1 LSKSTLEMF
10 AQIRQQLLLK
20 LSHEMKIDLTFEI
33 ICQDALEML
42 TQIRQQLNS
51 SIHSRSWM
59 DGATKIKAVAK
70 LDHMF
75 LEVGDLCVRESE

>member
-1 LSKSTLEMF
+1 
-10 AQIRQQLLLK
+10 
-20 LSHEMKIDLTFEI
+20 MKIDLNFEI

-42 TQIRQQLNS
+42 SQIRQQLNS

-59 DGATKIKAVAK
+59 DGTTKVKAVAK

-75 LEVGDLCVRESE
+75 LEVGDLCVSERVCERESVCVFEGEKEYV